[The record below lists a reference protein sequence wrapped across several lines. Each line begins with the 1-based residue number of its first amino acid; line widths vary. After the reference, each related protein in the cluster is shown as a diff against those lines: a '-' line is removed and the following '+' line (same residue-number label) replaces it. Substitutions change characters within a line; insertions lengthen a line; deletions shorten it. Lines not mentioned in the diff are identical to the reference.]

1 MSDAA
6 PVKPIGAYLKEAR
19 LAQNLKLDEISEKT
33 HIRLKYLNA
42 LENSQFDKLPNP
54 VIARGFIQILA
65 DLLKIDREPLLKDF
79 DEQYSPSR
87 RDFSAQVMSESPMQT
102 KRPMIIS
109 STEEGSSVN
118 ERGEKSYESS
128 YSPSAIR
135 KKKFRQYAL
144 IAAGIF
150 LVFYSIQKYFENS
163 FGNFSVQTDRQPRV
177 VTLTSVV
184 TPEAIENQKMV
195 KGVLISIKAVDN
207 TWVRVVRDGVLVA
220 YGPIEKDE
228 ERTYEAK
235 QYIKLKVGSGKKIYV
250 FESGK
255 PRGYFSEEENAAE
268 KTYLPPEDL
277 VAGTG
282 VSKSVDTK
290 VVNTSGELPPIF

>member
-1 MSDAA
+1 VA
-6 PVKPIGAYLKEAR
+6 
-19 LAQNLKLDEISEKT
+19 
-33 HIRLKYLNA
+33 
-42 LENSQFDKLPNP
+42 
-54 VIARGFIQILA
+54 IA
-65 DLLKIDREPLLKDF
+65 
-79 DEQYSPSR
+79 
-87 RDFSAQVMSESPMQT
+87 V
-102 KRPMIIS
+102 
-109 STEEGSSVN
+109 
-118 ERGEKSYESS
+118 
-128 YSPSAIR
+128 
-135 KKKFRQYAL
+135 
-144 IAAGIF
+144 F
-150 LVFYSIQKYFENS
+150 LVFYSIQKYFENA

-195 KGVLISIKAVDN
+195 KGVLITIKAVDN

-255 PRGYFSEEENAAE
+255 PKGYFAEEENAAE

-277 VAGTG
+277 AAGSG
-282 VSKSVDTK
+282 VSKNTDDK

>member
-1 MSDAA
+1 M
-6 PVKPIGAYLKEAR
+6 IGARLKEAR

-42 LENSQFDKLPNP
+42 LENSQFEKLPNP

-87 RDFSAQVMSESPMQT
+87 RDFSAQVMSESPMQP

-109 STEEGSSVN
+109 SSEEGSAVN
-118 ERGEKSYESS
+118 TRNEKIESS
-128 YSPSAIR
+128 YSPSVIR

-144 IAAGIF
+144 IAVGIF
-150 LVFYSIQKYFENS
+150 LIFYSIQKYFENA
-163 FGNFSVQTDRQPRV
+163 FGNFNVQTDRQPRV

-195 KGVLISIKAVDN
+195 KGVLITIKAVDN
-207 TWVRVVRDGVLVA
+207 TWVRVVKDGVLVA

-255 PRGYFSEEENAAE
+255 PRGYFAEEENAVE

-282 VSKSVDTK
+282 VSKNTDDK
-290 VVNTSGELPPIF
+290 AVNTSGELPPIF

>member
-1 MSDAA
+1 MSEANIE
-6 PVKPIGAYLKEAR
+6 KKSIGAYLKEAR

-42 LENSQFDKLPNP
+42 LENSQFEKLPNP

-87 RDFSAQVMSESPMQT
+87 RDFSAQVMSESPMQA

-109 STEEGSSVN
+109 SSAEEGPSVN
-118 ERGEKSYESS
+118 DRIESS
-128 YSPSAIR
+128 YSPSVIR

-144 IAAGIF
+144 IAVAIF
-150 LVFYSIQKYFENS
+150 LVFYSIQKYFENA

-255 PRGYFSEEENAAE
+255 PKGYFAEEENAVE

-277 VAGTG
+277 AAGTG
-282 VSKSVDTK
+282 VSKNTEPQ
-290 VVNTSGELPPIF
+290 VVSASGELPPIF

>member
-1 MSDAA
+1 M
-6 PVKPIGAYLKEAR
+6 IGARLKEAR

-42 LENSQFDKLPNP
+42 LENSQFEKLPNP

-87 RDFSAQVMSESPMQT
+87 RDFSAQVMSESPMQP

-109 STEEGSSVN
+109 SSEEGSAVN
-118 ERGEKSYESS
+118 SRNEKIESS
-128 YSPSAIR
+128 YSPSVIR

-144 IAAGIF
+144 IAVGIF
-150 LVFYSIQKYFENS
+150 LIFYSIQKYFENA
-163 FGNFSVQTDRQPRV
+163 FGNFNVQTDRQPRV

-195 KGVLISIKAVDN
+195 KGVLITIKAVDN
-207 TWVRVVRDGVLVA
+207 TWVRVVKDGVLVA

-255 PRGYFSEEENAAE
+255 PRGYFAEEENAVE

-282 VSKSVDTK
+282 VSKNTDDK
-290 VVNTSGELPPIF
+290 AVNTSGELPPIF

>member
-33 HIRLKYLNA
+33 HIRIKYLNA
-42 LENSQFDKLPNP
+42 LENSQFEKLPNP

-65 DLLKIDREPLLKDF
+65 DLLKVDREPLLKDF
-79 DEQYSPSR
+79 DEQYSPTR

-109 STEEGSSVN
+109 STEDGPMVN
-118 ERGEKSYESS
+118 DRVESS
-128 YSPSAIR
+128 YSPSVIR
-135 KKKFRQYAL
+135 RKKFRQYAL
-144 IAAGIF
+144 IAVGVF
-150 LVFYSIQKYFENS
+150 LVFYSIQKYFESS

-184 TPEAIENQKMV
+184 TPEAIENQKVV

-207 TWVRVVRDGVLVA
+207 TWVRVVRDGVLIA

-255 PRGYFSEEENAAE
+255 PKGYFSEEENAAE
-268 KTYLPPEDL
+268 RTYLPPEDL

-282 VSKSVDTK
+282 VSKSVETK
-290 VVNTSGELPPIF
+290 AVNTNGELPPIF